1 MKANPSIAR
10 CRHCGQAL
18 AASILR
24 CPSCGEETL
33 DEATRQRIEELMD
46 ELGRELGASPYLR
59 GSSGLSYTL
68 RGHTWG
74 FLENADHPVGGAI
87 QQALRRLEQMSEAGS
102 SRFVLYHAIHRAL
115 RPRYPALA
123 AAVLH
128 LSRRLE
134 KLSPES

>member
-1 MKANPSIAR
+1 MKANPPIGL

-18 AASILR
+18 AASSLR

-33 DEATRQRIEELMD
+33 DAALRERIEKLMS

-59 GSSGLSYTL
+59 GSGGLSYTL

-74 FLENADHPVGGAI
+74 FLEDADHPVGGAI
-87 QQALRRLEQMSEAGS
+87 QQALRQLEQMSEPGS
-102 SRFVLYHAIHRAL
+102 RRFVLYHAIHRAL
-115 RPRYPALA
+115 RPRYPELA
-123 AAVLH
+123 AAVLN

>member
-1 MKANPSIAR
+1 VKAKPSIAR
-10 CRHCGQAL
+10 CRHCSQAL

-24 CPSCGEETL
+24 CPSCGAETL
-33 DEATRQRIEELMD
+33 DEATRRRIEELME

-59 GSSGLSYTL
+59 GSSDLSYTL

-74 FLENADHPVGGAI
+74 FLEDADHPVGGAI
-87 QQALRRLEQMSEAGS
+87 QQALQRLERLGGAQS

-115 RPRYPALA
+115 RPRYPELA
-123 AAVLH
+123 QAVLH
-128 LSRRLE
+128 LSRRRE